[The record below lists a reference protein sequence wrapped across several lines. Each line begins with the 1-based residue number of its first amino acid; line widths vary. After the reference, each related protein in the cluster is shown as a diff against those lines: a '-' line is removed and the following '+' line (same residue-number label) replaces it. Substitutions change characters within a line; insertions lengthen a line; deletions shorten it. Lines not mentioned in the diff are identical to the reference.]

1 MKNIH
6 NNFKIIKRT
15 LAILACFTLV
25 LLLLCA
31 CNVSGDAE
39 LNRNRAINSVNH
51 RGYADAP
58 ENTLAAFRMSKQKGF
73 EMVECDVR
81 FTSDNVAVLLH
92 DSYVNRTSNGSGR
105 ISNMTFE
112 QARKLDFGSWKNAD
126 YVDEMIPS
134 FQEFVDLCVELELH
148 PYVEI
153 KNGATLSQVG
163 QLAAIVDAADIP
175 VTWIARNIEY
185 LSELHKLRASDRL
198 GLLVDIITEKS
209 IKSMLAIDNEL
220 TFINA
225 NYSFL
230 SRGKIDLCK
239 HFNMPL
245 EVWTV
250 DNEDTITHID
260 SYVSG
265 VTSNKYNAQKLFKKI

>member
-1 MKNIH
+1 MKNIQYK
-6 NNFKIIKRT
+6 FKIKRI
-15 LAILACFTLV
+15 LAILTCFALV

-39 LNRNRAINSVNH
+39 LNRNRAVNSVNH
-51 RGYADAP
+51 RGYGDAP
-58 ENTLAAFRMSKQKGF
+58 ENTLAAFRMSRQKGF
-73 EMVECDVR
+73 DMVECDVR

-92 DSYVNRTSNGSGR
+92 DKYVNRTSNGHGR
-105 ISNMTFE
+105 ISNIAFE
-112 QARKLDFGSWKNAD
+112 QARSLDFGGWKSAE
-126 YVDEMIPS
+126 YAGEKIPT
-134 FQEFVDLCVELELH
+134 FQEFIDLCVEFELH

-163 QLAAIVDAADIP
+163 QLTEIVSDANIA

-185 LSELHKLRASDRL
+185 LSELHKRRSNDRL

-209 IKSMLAIDNEL
+209 IKSMLAIDKEL
-220 TFINA
+220 AFINA

-239 HFNMPL
+239 QFSIPL
-245 EVWTV
+245 EVWTL
-250 DNEDTITHID
+250 DNKGTITRID
-260 SYVSG
+260 SYISG
-265 VTSNKYNAQKLFKKI
+265 ITSNKYNAQQLFSEIK